1 MERNM
6 GLWDRGLRI
15 VAGILLLGLYGA
27 LEPPLKYFTLLGLV
41 LVATGATGRCPCRWK
56 RSSPKIGTRCP
67 TCSESADGSK
77 PL

>member
-6 GLWDRGLRI
+6 GIWDRGLRI

-41 LVATGATGRCPCRWK
+41 LVATGATGRCPLYTVFGISTHR
-56 RSSPKIGTRCP
+56 RQ
-67 TCSESADGSK
+67 A
-77 PL
+77 

>member
-41 LVATGATGRCPCRWK
+41 LVATGATGRCPLYTVFGI
-56 RSSPKIGTRCP
+56 STRRRQ
-67 TCSESADGSK
+67 A
-77 PL
+77 